1 MFLFFLLGVAE
12 QSYLPS
18 WAANSI
24 VFATASYHEL
34 LRAQML
40 DDDDGCGGGGKRK
53 TCKLFLLDW
62 N

>member
-1 MFLFFLLGVAE
+1 MFFFFLLGVAE

-40 DDDDGCGGGGKRK
+40 DDDDGGGGKRK
-53 TCKLFLLDW
+53 TCKLFLLD
-62 N
+62 